1 MKHAIKD
8 FRRFFRHKW
17 NNLSLTLGFV
27 FVFGGWL
34 WVYLKLRVIEMPV
47 VILYNEVE
55 GVTRAGEVG
64 EFLKV
69 LVFGLLVLVINFF
82 ISAELEERSQF
93 WARLSSIFTVFLAV
107 LIFIYFAAIVSVN

>member
-1 MKHAIKD
+1 MKD
-8 FRRFFRHKW
+8 FKRFFRYKW
-17 NNLSLTLGFV
+17 NNLSLALGFV
-27 FVFGGWL
+27 LIFGGWL
-34 WVYLKLRVIEMPV
+34 WAYLKLRVIEVPV

-82 ISAELEERSQF
+82 ISAELEERSRF
-93 WARLSSIFTVFLAV
+93 WARLSSIFTIFLAV
-107 LIFIYFAAIVSVN
+107 LIFIYFAAIISVN